1 VIATE
6 FVLEPETN
14 SRVKKFIELLQAAKL
29 SAERKMR
36 RELDEKIITDKRAG
50 SLLQA
55 VLGEEKVKQLRYF
68 MR

>member
-1 VIATE
+1 MIATE